1 MVQII
6 NQEPSNLSRFLQK
19 AETGIEDIIG
29 RFTEKKHRRE
39 EDEAFSRMGLDT
51 TGIRNPQI
59 RQKLLEGEM
68 KRKEKAQ
75 EYDFDEKSYE
85 TIKGAFGP
93 KFADVWKA
101 SPTGARTALT
111 QAAIEATK
119 RGQNVR
125 QMFEQMPEDAT
136 QPEERIS
143 KQAKIDTFPNYK
155 LPTKDMTPAEVVKYK
170 KELRGYNS
178 PILTE
183 SIKANKVL
191 DTQLN
196 SVKDLEKL
204 NQSGKLPTGLA
215 RVFIDPKSGNIRPF
229 AQMLQLVPKEA
240 EEYVKIINDF
250 TTQAKDSFGAR
261 VTNFEL
267 DRFMKRLP
275 ILSNSEAGRQLILQ
289 RMRVNAEADKLYHKK
304 LKEIYRH
311 YGADNITPE
320 DADALAEQL
329 TMDESERL
337 RDQGVQIDEEM
348 DKISSLSNQKQQS
361 DLPEGMILLLDPN
374 GKPLH
379 VPEEEVERLI
389 SLGASRPK

>member
-6 NQEPSNLSRFLQK
+6 DQGPSGLSRFLQRV
-19 AETGIEDIIG
+19 EPSIEDIVS
-29 RFTEKKHRRE
+29 RFAEKKNRRE
-39 EDEAFSRMGLDT
+39 EDEAFSKMGVDT
-51 TGIRNPQI
+51 KGIRDPHI

-68 KRKEKAQ
+68 KKKEKAQ
-75 EYDFDEKSYE
+75 EYDFDEKSYG
-85 TIKGAFGP
+85 TIKEAFGP

-125 QMFEQMPEDAT
+125 QLFEQMPEEAG
-136 QPEERIS
+136 QPEQRIS
-143 KQAKIDTFPNYK
+143 GQEKINTFPDYK
-155 LPTKDMTPAEVVKYK
+155 LPTKNMTPADVVKYK

-178 PILTE
+178 PVLTE

-196 SVKDLEKL
+196 AVKDLEKL
-204 NQSGKLPTGLA
+204 NNSGKLPSGLS
-215 RVFIDPKSGNIRPF
+215 RVLIDPKTGNIRPI

-275 ILSNSEAGRQLILQ
+275 ILSNSEAGRELILQ
-289 RMRVNAEADKLYHKK
+289 RMRVNAEAEKLYHKK

-311 YGADNITPE
+311 YGQDNITPE

-329 TMDESERL
+329 TEEDSERL
-337 RDQGVQIDEEM
+337 KDQGVQIDKEM
-348 DKISSLSNQKQQS
+348 DRVGSGKDKNQNV
-361 DLPEGMILLLDPN
+361 PEGMVLLLDPN
-374 GKPLH
+374 GSPLH
-379 VPEEEVERLI
+379 VPEDEVERLL
-389 SLGASRPK
+389 SLGATRPK